1 MPSTHPTK
9 RTPNVVFRD
18 DETTIGRRSRERN
31 SPEIWKSCS
40 PRGGVGGGLWGL
52 RPPATK
58 WGTKWGSP
66 RWFVTYHGSVSDELL
81 LFIFFILIHGDG
93 DWFFLER
100 FFVFY
105 QSIESLISQSFSVF
119 HIGDRVIIHDF
130 IKVSSSTFFNPG
142 GCTPHEIHI
151 WTWGEVG
158 GSWKLIL
165 EWMISSMMING
176 NLKKNNSM
184 KYTVFLWKWFLW
196 KKKKLT
202 SLHSFLLT
210 WGEVGGKLEIE
221 TWVNDFLPRN
231 HSISQFPKR
240 GGGGGVKI

>member
-1 MPSTHPTK
+1 MIFCLRLRDELS
-9 RTPNVVFRD
+9 VFD
-18 DETTIGRRSRERN
+18 D
-31 SPEIWKSCS
+31 
-40 PRGGVGGGLWGL
+40 GLSSSISASEYL
-52 RPPATK
+52 
-58 WGTKWGSP
+58 WGSP

-165 EWMISSMMING
+165 EWMNIHQWWTMVISRKTILWNIQYSYENG
-176 NLKKNNSM
+176 
-184 KYTVFLWKWFLW
+184 FFE
-196 KKKKLT
+196 KKKKKIFPPFIP
-202 SLHSFLLT
+202 SC
-210 WGEVGGKLEIE
+210 
-221 TWVNDFLPRN
+221 LP
-231 HSISQFPKR
+231 
-240 GGGGGVKI
+240 GVR

>member
-1 MPSTHPTK
+1 MSSTLPTK
-9 RTPNVVFRD
+9 RTLNVVFRD
-18 DETTIGRRSRERN
+18 DETTIGRQSRERN
-31 SPEIWKSCS
+31 SPEIWKSCWSEACS
-40 PRGGVGGGLWGL
+40 PSGGVGGGLWGL

-58 WGTKWGSP
+58 WGTKGGSP

-165 EWMISSMMING
+165 EWMNIHQWWTMVISRKTILWNIQYSYENG
-176 NLKKNNSM
+176 
-184 KYTVFLWKWFLW
+184 FFE
-196 KKKKLT
+196 KKKIFPPFIP
-202 SLHSFLLT
+202 SC
-210 WGEVGGKLEIE
+210 
-221 TWVNDFLPRN
+221 LP
-231 HSISQFPKR
+231 
-240 GGGGGVKI
+240 GVR

>member
-1 MPSTHPTK
+1 MIPALFTEKTAPGRIPGEKCSMID
-9 RTPNVVFRD
+9 VVD
-18 DETTIGRRSRERN
+18 AADETDAQHCLQRRRDHHRPAVQRKNFTGNLKIALIGSVFAE
-31 SPEIWKSCS
+31 W
-40 PRGGVGGGLWGL
+40 GVGGGLRGL

-58 WGTKWGSP
+58 WGTKGGSP

-151 WTWGEVG
+151 
-158 GSWKLIL
+158 
-165 EWMISSMMING
+165 
-176 NLKKNNSM
+176 
-184 KYTVFLWKWFLW
+184 
-196 KKKKLT
+196 
-202 SLHSFLLT
+202 
-210 WGEVGGKLEIE
+210 
-221 TWVNDFLPRN
+221 
-231 HSISQFPKR
+231 
-240 GGGGGVKI
+240 